1 MSEVDKSGRER
12 LQEKKRIGDILEV
25 AISFEK
31 TARNFYRDLA
41 PRVGKNIR
49 WLVEELAEEEQRHYD
64 LFSEL
69 KNRHDIE
76 QYLSA
81 EVATPASDSRFSDAV
96 LLPDLGEHPS
106 DQEILRYALYREH
119 AAMEQYGE
127 LAETAP
133 DGPLK
138 ELFQFLAKEETQ
150 HKNELEKLYYQVIHS
165 GGV

>member
-1 MSEVDKSGRER
+1 MSEVHGKELLQGKKS
-12 LQEKKRIGDILEV
+12 IGEILDV

-31 TARNFYRDLA
+31 TARDFYSSLV
-41 PRVGKNIR
+41 PKVSKNLR

-69 KNRHDIE
+69 RERPDIE

-81 EVATPASDSRFSDAV
+81 EVATPASDRKFSDAV
-96 LLPDLGEHPS
+96 LLPDLGEKPD
-106 DQEILRYALYREH
+106 DQEILRYALFREH

-127 LAETAP
+127 LAKTAP
-133 DGPLK
+133 EGPIRD
-138 ELFQFLAKEETQ
+138 LFRFLAKEETQ
-150 HKNELEKLYYQVIHS
+150 HKNELEKLYYEVIHS